1 VNDPVYL
8 LAGEEFLVEGALEQV
23 RAEARTDPLSEVT
36 VSGNVTVPEMVTA
49 LETPSLLGG
58 RRMVVVRD
66 AEGLTKEAG
75 QALSEYLES
84 PSPHSVLVLV
94 AAGRTRLD
102 SSVKKLGRV
111 INLDAPKGRRLVS
124 WLRRRATERTMKLDD
139 RAAWALIDSVGADL
153 RELDSALNQLETGLG
168 AGSRVGVAEV
178 RNAFPRSA
186 DQRIYVFTDA
196 VGDRRL
202 PLAMASL
209 RRLLNQGEDPLV
221 LFGALTAQVRR
232 MLRARRYADQGGSA
246 VGDALGLPTWRAERL
261 SKQARL
267 YRENELTD
275 ALATLAVT
283 DVEIKGGDL
292 PPEAALERA
301 VVHIVSS

>member
-1 VNDPVYL
+1 VKESVYL
-8 LAGEEFLVEGALEQV
+8 LAGEEFLVEEALEQV
-23 RAEARTDPLSEVT
+23 RAEAGTDALSEIT

-58 RRMVVVRD
+58 RRMVIVRD
-66 AEGLTKEAG
+66 AEGLTKEAL
-75 QALSEYLES
+75 QALAEYLES

-94 AAGRTRLD
+94 AGGRTRLD

-111 INLDAPKGRRLVS
+111 INLNAPKGRSLVS

-139 RAAWALIDSVGADL
+139 RAGWALIDSVGTDL
-153 RELDSALNQLETGLG
+153 RELDSALTQLETRLG
-168 AGSRVGVAEV
+168 AGARVGVAEV
-178 RNAFPRSA
+178 RNAFARSA

-202 PLAMASL
+202 ALAMTSL

-232 MLRARRYADQGGSA
+232 MLRARRHADQGGST

-275 ALATLAVT
+275 ALQTLAAT
-283 DVEIKGGDL
+283 DLEIKGGDL

-301 VVHIVSS
+301 VLHIVSS

>member
-1 VNDPVYL
+1 MKESVYL
-8 LAGEEFLVEGALEQV
+8 LAGEEFLVEEALDQV
-23 RAEARTDPLSEVT
+23 RAEAATDALSEVT
-36 VSGNVTVPEMVTA
+36 VSGDVTVPEMLNA

-58 RRMVVVRD
+58 RRMVILRD
-66 AEGLTKEAG
+66 AEALTKEAAK
-75 QALSEYLES
+75 ALTEYLES

-94 AAGRTRLD
+94 ASGRTRLD
-102 SSVKKLGRV
+102 SSARKLGRV
-111 INLDAPKGRRLVS
+111 VNVDAPKGRRLVS
-124 WLRRRATERTMKLDD
+124 WLRKRATERTMKLDD
-139 RAAWALIDSVGADL
+139 RAAWALIDSVGTDL
-153 RELDSALNQLETGLG
+153 RELDSALTQLETGLG
-168 AGSRVGVAEV
+168 PGARVGAAEV

-202 PLAMASL
+202 PVAMASL
-209 RRLLNQGEDPLV
+209 RRLLGQGEDPLV
-221 LFGALTAQVRR
+221 LFGALTAHVRR
-232 MLRARRYADQGGSA
+232 MLRARRYADRGGSA

-275 ALATLAVT
+275 ALAILAAT
-283 DVEIKGGDL
+283 DVEMKGGDL

-301 VVHIVSS
+301 VLQIVSG

>member
-1 VNDPVYL
+1 MNDPVYL
-8 LAGEEFLVEGALEQV
+8 LAGEEFLVEEALEQV
-23 RAEARTDPLSEVT
+23 RAEARTDPLSEVS

-66 AEGLTKEAG
+66 AEGLTKEAA

-139 RAAWALIDSVGADL
+139 RAAWALIDSVGTDL
-153 RELDSALNQLETGLG
+153 RELDSALNQLETGLAAG
-168 AGSRVGVAEV
+168 ARVGVAEV

-202 PLAMASL
+202 ALAMASL

-275 ALATLAVT
+275 AVATLAVT

-292 PPEAALERA
+292 PSEAALERA